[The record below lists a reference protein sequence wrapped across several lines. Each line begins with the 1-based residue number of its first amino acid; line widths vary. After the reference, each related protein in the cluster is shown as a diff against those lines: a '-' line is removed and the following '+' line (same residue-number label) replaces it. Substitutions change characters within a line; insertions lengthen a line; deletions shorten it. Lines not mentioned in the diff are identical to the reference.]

1 MTSKTILAAAAG
13 TSRVRAE
20 VIEPRRTISDVVP
33 FVGWVKEHVGR
44 YEPAVMPEIATRWKI
59 LQSGFMLC
67 ATESEDLIPTRERT
81 N

>member
-1 MTSKTILAAAAG
+1 MRTNIV
-13 TSRVRAE
+13 TSRVSAK
-20 VIEPRRTISDVVP
+20 VSEPRRTIIDVVP

-44 YEPAVMPEIATRWKI
+44 YDPAVMPLIATQWKI

-67 ATESEDLIPTRERT
+67 GTEFEEELISTQGRA